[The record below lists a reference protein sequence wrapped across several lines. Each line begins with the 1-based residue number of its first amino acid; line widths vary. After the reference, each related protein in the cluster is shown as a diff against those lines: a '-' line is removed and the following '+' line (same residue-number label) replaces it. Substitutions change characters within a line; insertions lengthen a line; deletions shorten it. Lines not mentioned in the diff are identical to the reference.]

1 MNLREMLQRTFLNG
15 YASMDIQVVDVFM
28 CLLVTSVIAMY
39 IFVIYRSINK
49 RSFYNKNF
57 NLSLLALAIIIA
69 AIILTIQ
76 SNIVVSLGM
85 VGALSI
91 VRFRTAIK
99 DPMDLVFLFW
109 AISVGIICGA
119 GFSIIA
125 IIASVIVSLVILF
138 FSKLPSSKG
147 VVILLV
153 NSSAYESEEEIMAIV
168 RELCSAYKVKAR
180 NLTKNHLDMAVEVSV
195 KEQGELVKRLIGL
208 PNITSASIVSHEGE
222 VTV

>member
-1 MNLREMLQRTFLNG
+1 MNMLDMMRRAFLKG
-15 YASMDIQVVDVFM
+15 YASTDLQVADILICILITAM
-28 CLLVTSVIAMY
+28 IAVY
-39 IFVIYRSINK
+39 IFAVYRKINK
-49 RSFYNKNF
+49 KSFYNKNF

-119 GFSIIA
+119 GFSVIA
-125 IIASVIVSLVILF
+125 VIASVVVSIVIFFFSQVPSGRSSLV
-138 FSKLPSSKG
+138 
-147 VVILLV
+147 LLV
-153 NSSAYESEEEIMAIV
+153 NSSSYENEEEIMQIV
-168 RELCSAYKVKAR
+168 KELCSTYKVKAR
-180 NLTKNHLDMAVEVSV
+180 NLTKEHLDMAIEVSV
-195 KEQGELVKRLIGL
+195 EEQGELVKRLVKL
-208 PNITSASIVSHEGE
+208 PNIVSASIVSHEGD
-222 VTV
+222 VTA

>member
-1 MNLREMLQRTFLNG
+1 MNLTEILNRAFIGG
-15 YASMDIQVVDVFM
+15 YASMDIQVTDVLF
-28 CLLVTSVIAMY
+28 CLLITGMIA
-39 IFVIYRSINK
+39 IYLFIVYRHINK
-49 RSFYNKNF
+49 KSFYNKNF
-57 NLSLLALAIIIA
+57 NLSLLVLAIIIA

-109 AISVGIICGA
+109 AIAVGIICGA
-119 GFSIIA
+119 GFSVIA
-125 IIASVIVSLVILF
+125 VIASVIVSIVILF

-147 VVILLV
+147 IVVLLV
-153 NSSAYESEEEIMAIV
+153 NASSYESEAAIMTVIEEY
-168 RELCSAYKVKAR
+168 CTAYQVKAR
-180 NLTKNHLDMAVEVSV
+180 NLTKDHLDMAVEVTV
-195 KEQGELVKRLIGL
+195 DEQGALVKSLMEL
-208 PNITSASIVSHEGE
+208 SAVTSASIVSHEGE

>member
-1 MNLREMLQRTFLNG
+1 MNMADMLQRTFLNG
-15 YASMDIQVVDVFM
+15 YASMDIQIADVLL
-28 CLLVTSVIAMY
+28 CLLVTGIIAIY
-39 IFVIYRSINK
+39 IFVIYRLINK
-49 RSFYNKNF
+49 KNFYNKNF

-109 AISVGIICGA
+109 AIGVGIICGA
-119 GFSIIA
+119 GFSMIA
-125 IIASVIVSLVILF
+125 VTASVVLSIVILF

-147 VVILLV
+147 IVVLLV
-153 NSSAYESEEEIMAIV
+153 NSSSYENEVEIMNV
-168 RELCSAYKVKAR
+168 VKEFCSVYKVKAR
-180 NLTKNHLDMAVEVSV
+180 NLTKNHLDMAIEVSV
-195 KEQGELVKRLIGL
+195 EEQGQLVRKLMDL
-208 PNITSASIVSHEGE
+208 PDVTSASIVSHEGE

>member
-1 MNLREMLQRTFLNG
+1 MNLSEMIQRTFLKG
-15 YASMDIQVVDVFM
+15 YASMDLQMSEVLLCI
-28 CLLVTSVIAMY
+28 LVTGVIAGY
-39 IFVIYRSINK
+39 IFVIYRKINK
-49 RSFYNKNF
+49 NSFYNKNF

-119 GFSIIA
+119 GFSMIA
-125 IIASVIVSLVILF
+125 VIASVVVSVVILF
-138 FSKLPSSKG
+138 FSKLPSSRG
-147 VVILLV
+147 AVILLV
-153 NSSAYESEEEIMAIV
+153 NSSSYENEKEIMAIV
-168 RELCSAYKVKAR
+168 AEFCSAYKVKAR
-180 NLTKNHLDMAVEVSV
+180 NLTKDHLDMAIEVSAA
-195 KEQGELVKRLIGL
+195 EQGELVKRLVEL
-208 PNITSASIVSHEGE
+208 PKVTSASIVSHDGE

>member
-39 IFVIYRSINK
+39 IFIIYRSINK

-208 PNITSASIVSHEGE
+208 PNITSASIVSHEGD

>member
-1 MNLREMLQRTFLNG
+1 MNLVDMIRRTFLNG
-15 YASMDIQVVDVFM
+15 YASRDIQVADVLL
-28 CLLVTSVIAMY
+28 CLLVTGILAIY
-39 IFVIYRSINK
+39 IFVFYRKINK
-49 RSFYNKNF
+49 NSFYNRNF

-119 GFSIIA
+119 GFAVIA
-125 IIASVIVSLVILF
+125 VIASVIVSVVIYLF
-138 FSKLPSSKG
+138 AKVPSTKG
-147 VVILLV
+147 VEVLLV
-153 NSSAYESEEEIMAIV
+153 NSSSYENEDEIMEIV
-168 RELCSAYKVKAR
+168 KKFCDAYKVKAR
-180 NLTKNHLDMAVEVSV
+180 NLTKDHLDMAIEVSV
-195 KEQGELVKRLIGL
+195 VEEGELVKKLMEL
-208 PNITSASIVSHEGE
+208 PKVTSASIVSHDGD
-222 VTV
+222 VTA

>member
-28 CLLVTSVIAMY
+28 CLLVTSAIAMY

-153 NSSAYESEEEIMAIV
+153 NSSTYENEEAIIDIV
-168 RELCSAYKVKAR
+168 KEFCSVYKVKAR

-195 KEQGELVKRLIGL
+195 QAQGELVKRLIEL
-208 PNITSASIVSHEGE
+208 PDITSASIVSHEGDI
-222 VTV
+222 TV

>member
-1 MNLREMLQRTFLNG
+1 MNMTDMLQRTFLNG
-15 YASMDIQVVDVFM
+15 YASMDIQVADVLL
-28 CLLVTSVIAMY
+28 CLLVTGIIAVY
-39 IFVIYRSINK
+39 IFVIYRGINK
-49 RSFYNKNF
+49 KSFYNKNF

-109 AISVGIICGA
+109 SIGVGIICGA
-119 GFSIIA
+119 GFSLIA
-125 IIASVIVSLVILF
+125 VIASVILSIVILF

-147 VVILLV
+147 ILVLLV
-153 NSSAYESEEEIMAIV
+153 NSSSYENEDEIMDIV
-168 RELCSAYKVKAR
+168 KEFCTAYKVKAR
-180 NLTKNHLDMAVEVSV
+180 NLTKDHLDMAIEVSV
-195 KEQGELVKRLIGL
+195 EEQGQLVRKLMELSEV
-208 PNITSASIVSHEGE
+208 TSASIVSHEGE

>member
-39 IFVIYRSINK
+39 IFIIYRSINK

-99 DPMDLVFLFW
+99 DPIDLVFLFW

-208 PNITSASIVSHEGE
+208 PNITSASIVSHEGD